1 MVYLLLHTL
10 KRETLKLNN
19 QGLISARPR
28 NKGFGFIKKREMAL
42 VFFLCIFFAAF
53 QSAAT
58 QLTPETSLLLE
69 RALSTDSGAGINTV
83 YEAMRQI
90 PDRPDW
96 QAALDVMMDQL
107 RSNPAGDNNN
117 RCLII
122 EFILSKHSDEASMD
136 LGPLIPVLK
145 TQDAFNQ
152 QKAAQVIIAVISRH
166 DLVKPI
172 EQDLIRALIPL
183 TTSQRERVVRPAV
196 QALESLTGQ
205 QSIGRDPD
213 GWIKWYFSNFHEKID
228 LSRAVYELLVV
239 VRVPDNNNSG
249 FILNGHPVPDD
260 KSLEEE
266 ILALKTEAE
275 RKGLRISL
283 AVITDQESLD
293 SDEIM
298 HSLLDGM
305 KSLEPAVKA
314 AGIEAVTF
322 APRTEKYYLPWK
334 PSNDSGQIGD
344 IR

>member
-28 NKGFGFIKKREMAL
+28 NKGFGFITKMDMAL
-42 VFFLCIFFAAF
+42 IPFLCIFFSAF
-53 QSAAT
+53 QSAAG
-58 QLTPETSLLLE
+58 QLTPETGLLLE
-69 RALSTDSGAGINTV
+69 HALSTDSGAGINTV

-96 QAALDVMMDQL
+96 QAALDVMVDQL
-107 RSNPAGDNNN
+107 RNKPAGDNNN

-122 EFILSKHSDEASMD
+122 ESILRKHSDEASMD
-136 LGPLIPVLK
+136 LGPLIPILK
-145 TQDAFNQ
+145 TRDAFNQ
-152 QKAAQVIIAVISRH
+152 QKAAQVIEAVLSRH

-183 TTSQRERVVRPAV
+183 TTSQRERVVRPALQV
-196 QALESLTGQ
+196 LESLTGQ

-213 GWIKWYFSNFHEKID
+213 GWVKWYFSNFHERID

-239 VRVPDNNNSG
+239 VRVPDSNHSG
-249 FILNGHPVPDD
+249 FILNGHAVPDD

-275 RKGLRISL
+275 RKDLRISL

-298 HSLLDGM
+298 DNLLDRI
-305 KSLEPAVKA
+305 KSLEPAAKA

-322 APRTEKYYLPWK
+322 APRTEKYYLPWRL
-334 PSNDSGQIGD
+334 SDDSGPIGD
-344 IR
+344 VR